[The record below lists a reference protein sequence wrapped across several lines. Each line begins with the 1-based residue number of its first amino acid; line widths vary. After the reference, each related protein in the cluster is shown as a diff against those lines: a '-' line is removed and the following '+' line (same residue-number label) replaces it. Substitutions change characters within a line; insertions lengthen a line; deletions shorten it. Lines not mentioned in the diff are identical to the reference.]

1 MVPNK
6 LYKFG
11 QTSSEDVLERFDPMI
26 HESRNWRGI
35 PLGGDYDVRVL
46 WSMWVSNERANHAE
60 KWFKKTYPKH
70 FFCEVDYNGITE
82 CRNWTELESRV
93 FTGHLNANYP
103 KTGKYWDEINGLKLE
118 GKLGKEYKKLYFIM
132 LTKKQ

>member
-11 QTSSEDVLERFDPMI
+11 KTSSEDVLERFDPMI

-35 PLGGDYDVRVL
+35 PLGGDYNIRVL
-46 WSMWVSNERANHAE
+46 WSRWVPNELADRAE
-60 KWFKKTYPKH
+60 KWFKETFPKE

-82 CRNWTELESRV
+82 CRNWTEIESRS
-93 FTGHLNANYP
+93 FYDKLDKYLP
-103 KTGKYWDEINGLKLE
+103 KPERYWSEINGLKLE
-118 GKLGKEYKKLYFIM
+118 GKLGREYKKLYFIM